1 MGAFTPSGAKYFAA
15 VRNYHHVASARSK
28 LLRDFGR
35 HSNCRARQREHP
47 ACMSRLSEGVPEGED
62 GVTGRVRGHDRPKLP
77 AHVREFRARSDG
89 QPQNRLLALLP
100 PTVFRRLQP
109 HLQSLTLHRKEVLF
123 RAHEPLRV
131 AYFPST
137 AVVSLVST
145 LESGQSLEVGLVGRD
160 GLAGTAVFPGITMM
174 SCDGIVQIPGA
185 AHRISAEVLRRELL
199 IDEALYSTL
208 GRFAQV
214 LLVRSMQMSVCNM
227 FHSVEQRCVRWLL
240 TVSDL
245 INNGDIPLTH
255 DLMATMLGVH
265 RPTVTIVLRSLHK
278 AGLVNEVRGLIE
290 IRDRHLLEAACC
302 ECYGVMREEQQRLL
316 GY

>member
-1 MGAFTPSGAKYFAA
+1 VPGDGARGIAAAGAGACAVGEILPA
-15 VRNYHHVASARSK
+15 VRKDPRAVETRRCALQGALTLCARFAK
-28 LLRDFGR
+28 
-35 HSNCRARQREHP
+35 RAH
-47 ACMSRLSEGVPEGED
+47 
-62 GVTGRVRGHDRPKLP
+62 GRVGTRIAIKSRVLVRQFLRYPGSERG
-77 AHVREFRARSDG
+77 
-89 QPQNRLLALLP
+89 NRLLALLP
-100 PTVFRRLQP
+100 AAVYARLQP
-109 HLQSLTLHRKEVLF
+109 HLQSVTLHRNEVLF
-123 RAHEPLRV
+123 RAHESLAV

-174 SCDGIVQIPGA
+174 SCDGIVQIPGNA
-185 AHRISAEVLRRELL
+185 QRMSAEVLRRELL
-199 IDEALYSTL
+199 ADETLYSTL

-240 TVSDL
+240 SVSDL
-245 INNGDIPLTH
+245 ITNDEIPLTH

-278 AGLVNEVRGLIE
+278 AGLVNEVRGRIE
-290 IRDRHLLEAACC
+290 ILDRLLLENACC
-302 ECYGVMREEQQRLL
+302 ECYGVMREEQKRLL